1 MITCPFFLAQTVM
14 EDDRFQDAEESD
26 QQVLAVNDIASHD
39 EEDYGSDDYDDY
51 EDFLDDDLND
61 TEIWTEATGGKL
73 GNVLGS

>member
-1 MITCPFFLAQTVM
+1 MK
-14 EDDRFQDAEESD
+14 DDRFQDAEESD
-26 QQVLAVNDIASHD
+26 QQVIALNDTTSHD

-73 GNVLGS
+73 VNVLGLYKAVEK